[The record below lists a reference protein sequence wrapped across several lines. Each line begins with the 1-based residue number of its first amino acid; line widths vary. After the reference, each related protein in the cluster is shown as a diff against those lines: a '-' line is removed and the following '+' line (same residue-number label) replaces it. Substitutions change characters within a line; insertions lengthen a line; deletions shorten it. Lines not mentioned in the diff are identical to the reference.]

1 MAARGPGQTARA
13 GLARGGADGF
23 EPVGFDDARRQ
34 FAVSRAAAAPRAIR
48 RAVPTIDGKIDR

>member
-34 FAVSRAAAAPRAIR
+34 FAVSRAAARAARDPPRGA
-48 RAVPTIDGKIDR
+48 DD